1 MSDYKT
7 REEIANEYGFS
18 ISTFKRKLKKYKL
31 EVPSRERLD
40 RSWQKT
46 IYECV
51 CIWFYIVNIC
61 YVFIVPKVIFNV
73 LYLLCHDVVH
83 IVSSW

>member
-51 CIWFYIVNIC
+51 CI
-61 YVFIVPKVIFNV
+61 
-73 LYLLCHDVVH
+73 
-83 IVSSW
+83 